1 MCLKEKLGKNIQKY
15 RKLRNITQE
24 KLAELIGV
32 EINSISAIE
41 RGRSFPSPEN
51 LTKIIDALNVPLADL
66 CTFNQEYSCE
76 DYKKE
81 ILTNIELIEYDKTKL
96 RAINAFIKTLL

>member
-1 MCLKEKLGKNIQKY
+1 MGLKEKLGKNIQKY
-15 RKLRNITQE
+15 RKLQNITQE

-51 LTKIIDALNVPLADL
+51 LSKITEALHVSLADL
-66 CTFNQEYSCE
+66 CTFNSEYTCM
-76 DYKKE
+76 DYKNE
-81 ILTNIELIEYDKTKL
+81 ILANINLIENDKTKL
-96 RAINAFIKTLL
+96 CAINSFIKTLL